1 MEKSSELKNSALKHL
16 KLHLT
21 GKVVILGIGNS
32 LRSDDG
38 IGSILAARIQD
49 KIPYIV
55 YDGSSSPEN
64 YLGKIIKDN
73 PDTILLI
80 DAVDFGGTAGEI
92 RLLEGEDIQTVNFFS
107 THDAS
112 ISLAI
117 SYLKNSLK
125 SAGIFILAIQPK
137 VLAFGDKLSP
147 EIENALEKIEQWF
160 ING

>member
-1 MEKSSELKNSALKHL
+1 MEKNSNLDTLGHL
-16 KLHLT
+16 KLHLS
-21 GKVVILGIGNS
+21 GKVVILGIGNN

-38 IGSILAARIQD
+38 IGSILATRIQD
-49 KIPYIV
+49 KTPYLV
-55 YDGSSSPEN
+55 YDSGSSPEN

-80 DAVDFGGTAGEI
+80 DAVDFGGEAGEFRI
-92 RLLEGEDIQTVNFFS
+92 LEGEDIQTVNFFS

-125 SAGIFILAIQPK
+125 AVDIIILAIQPK

-147 EIENALEKIEQWF
+147 PISKTLEKLEGWF
-160 ING
+160 LNDQS

>member
-1 MEKSSELKNSALKHL
+1 MERSSEAENPALEHL

-21 GKVVILGIGNS
+21 GKVLLLGIGNN

-38 IGSILAARIQD
+38 IGSLLAVRLQG
-49 KIPYIV
+49 KLPYIV
-55 YDGSSSPEN
+55 YDASSSPEN
-64 YLGKIIKDN
+64 YLGKIIKDE

-80 DAVDFGGTAGEI
+80 DAVDFGGEAGEI

-125 SAGIFILAIQPK
+125 HTGIFILAIQPK
-137 VLAFGDKLSP
+137 ILAFGDKLSP
-147 EIENALEKIEQWF
+147 EITQALEKIERWF
-160 ING
+160 LNG

>member
-1 MEKSSELKNSALKHL
+1 MDPLSHL
-16 KLHLT
+16 KLHLA
-21 GKVVILGIGNS
+21 GKVLILGIGNT

-38 IGSILAARIQD
+38 IGSILAVRLQD
-49 KIPYIV
+49 KIPHIV
-55 YDGSSSPEN
+55 YDAGSSPEN
-64 YLGKIIKDN
+64 YLGKIIKDK

-80 DAVDFGGTAGEI
+80 DAVDFGGKAGEI
-92 RLLEGEDIQTVNFFS
+92 RMLEGEDIQTVNFFS

-125 SAGIFILAIQPK
+125 DVGIFVLAIQPK
-137 VLAFGDKLSP
+137 ILAFGDKLSP
-147 EIENALEKIEQWF
+147 EISKALKEIEEWF

>member
-1 MEKSSELKNSALKHL
+1 MERNSDSDALAHL
-16 KLHLT
+16 KLHLA
-21 GKVVILGIGNS
+21 GKVLILGIGNT

-38 IGSILAARIQD
+38 IGSILVSRIQG
-49 KIPYIV
+49 KVPYIV

-64 YLGKIIKDN
+64 YLGKIIKDK

-80 DAVDFGGTAGEI
+80 DAVDFGAEAGEI
-92 RLLEGEDIQTVNFFS
+92 RLLEGDDIQTVNFFS

-125 SAGIFILAIQPK
+125 AVSIFILAIQPK
-137 VLAFGDKLSP
+137 ILAFGDKLSP
-147 EIENALEKIEQWF
+147 QISEALEKIESWF

>member
-1 MEKSSELKNSALKHL
+1 MVKNSEANALGHL

-21 GKVVILGIGNS
+21 GKVVIVGIGNT

-38 IGSILAARIQD
+38 IGSILAARLQD
-49 KIPYIV
+49 KVPYIV

-64 YLGKIIKDN
+64 YLGKIIKDT

-80 DAVDFGGTAGEI
+80 DAVDFGGEAGEI
-92 RLLEGEDIQTVNFFS
+92 RFLEGEDIQTVNFFS

-137 VLAFGDKLSP
+137 ILVFGDKLSP
-147 EIENALEKIEQWF
+147 EIKGALGQIEEWF
-160 ING
+160 TNG

>member
-1 MEKSSELKNSALKHL
+1 MEKNSELKNAALEHL

-21 GKVVILGIGNS
+21 GKVVIMGIGNT

-38 IGSILAARIQD
+38 IGSILATRIQD
-49 KIPYIV
+49 KVPYIV

-64 YLGKIIKDN
+64 YLGKIIKDK

-80 DAVDFGGTAGEI
+80 DAVDFGGASGEI

-125 SAGIFILAIQPK
+125 AVGIFILAIQPK

-147 EIENALEKIEQWF
+147 EIAEALDKLESWF

>member
-1 MEKSSELKNSALKHL
+1 MGKNSEVNTFEHL
-16 KLHLT
+16 KLHLR
-21 GKVVILGIGNS
+21 GKVVIMGIGNT

-38 IGSILAARIQD
+38 IGSILAARLQD
-49 KIPYIV
+49 KVPYII

-64 YLGKIIKDN
+64 YLGKIIKDR

-80 DAVDFGGTAGEI
+80 DAVDFGGEAGEI
-92 RLLEGEDIQTVNFFS
+92 RFLEGEDIQTVNFFS

-137 VLAFGDKLSP
+137 ILEFGDKLSP
-147 EIENALEKIEQWF
+147 KVAQALKEIEGWF